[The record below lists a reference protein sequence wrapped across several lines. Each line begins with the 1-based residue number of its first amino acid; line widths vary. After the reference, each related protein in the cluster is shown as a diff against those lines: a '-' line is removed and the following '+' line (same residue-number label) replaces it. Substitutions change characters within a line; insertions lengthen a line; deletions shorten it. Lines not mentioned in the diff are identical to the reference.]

1 MGRMNATSVAL
12 AAFASLGASRTVD
25 AQVGPYSTSYA
36 TTGTLECFAPSLFKE
51 GMATCT
57 KVQNSLWITSS
68 LGQTFTVS
76 FASVAAPVVVTN
88 GTQIVN
94 LGTISTTLSG
104 PGSFAFPETIFPWW
118 TPLQFHLNLSVSTPI
133 GGQTLPIA
141 TIWFK
146 SVTPTSLVPD
156 VDYSIALW
164 ATPIPK
170 YDLTFGRVSTSAIV
184 SGNGSV
190 EVVGVTGLFAPEPS
204 TVVLVGSG
212 LAAVLALTRRKR
224 HSI

>member
-1 MGRMNATSVAL
+1 MRRMNVTSLAL
-12 AAFASLGASRTVD
+12 AALASLGASRTIE
-25 AQVGPYSTSYA
+25 AQVGPYSTSYS
-36 TTGTLECFAPSLFKE
+36 TTGTLECFAVSLFKE

-76 FASVAAPVVVTN
+76 YASVAAPVVVTN
-88 GTQIVN
+88 GTQVVN

-118 TPLQFHLNLSVSTPI
+118 TPLQFRLTLNVSSPI
-133 GGQTLPIA
+133 GGNTLPVA

-146 SVTPTSLVPD
+146 SVTPTFLIPD

-164 ATPIPK
+164 DTPIPK
-170 YDLTFGRVSTSAIV
+170 YDLTFGRVSTSAIAA
-184 SGNGSV
+184 GNGSV
-190 EVVGVTGLFAPEPS
+190 DVVGVTGLFAPEPS
-204 TVVLVGSG
+204 TLVLVASG
-212 LAAVLALTRRKR
+212 LAGVLAVARRKR
-224 HSI
+224 RSI